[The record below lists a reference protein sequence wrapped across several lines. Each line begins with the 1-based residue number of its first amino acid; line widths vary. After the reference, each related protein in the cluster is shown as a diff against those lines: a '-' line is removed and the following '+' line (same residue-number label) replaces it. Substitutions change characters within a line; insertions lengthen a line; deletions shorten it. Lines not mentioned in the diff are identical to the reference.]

1 MDFLVEHEQVIR
13 VGVFLAILVL
23 LSGLEF
29 LIPLAKRRL
38 SRPTQWFTN
47 LVIVLLDNLTLKI
60 VFPLLA
66 AGVAKYANDNGYGLF
81 NIISA
86 PYWVS
91 FVLSLILLDLLIY
104 TQHVM
109 MHRIPILW
117 RFHRMHHTELGLD
130 ATSALRF
137 HPIEIIIS
145 MLIKMGFVLIM
156 GIPVAAVIIFE
167 VLLNGLALFN
177 HSNIKLP
184 EIIEKPLRRII
195 ITPEI
200 HWIHHSELPF
210 ETNSNYGFNLS
221 LWDRLFSTY
230 IDKPKQS
237 YKELRQGLHEFGFK
251 EPLNVLELLVSPFKE
266 YPAKGDKKIK

>member
-145 MLIKMGFVLIM
+145 MLIKMEFVLIM